1 MGIDYER
8 LTEFF
13 FDLCLSWCQYLD
25 IETFLFFINGVFLN
39 ITKGAHINVSL
50 FKDLDEIEV
59 LSIEFINHLLAYRS
73 VCQERQL
80 NGQSYGQWYALNFG
94 RTNVIV
100 SNVEKNL
107 QDAFKEKGEGRILDI
122 WVDLPAQIVN
132 MFIDNHFIKMNKEMQ
147 RIDYAA
153 TTTERLA

>member
-1 MGIDYER
+1 M
-8 LTEFF
+8 
-13 FDLCLSWCQYLD
+13 
-25 IETFLFFINGVFLN
+25 
-39 ITKGAHINVSL
+39 
-50 FKDLDEIEV
+50 

-80 NGQSYGQWYALNFG
+80 NVQSYGQWYALNFG

-153 TTTERLA
+153 KTTERLA